1 MKNWQKTF
9 SLICVST
16 TLLFLVALSN
26 SARAQKFAYV
36 DTDYILKNMPEYQAA
51 KKQLDGIS
59 VRWQAEIDSKI
70 SESQRSRAQYEAEK
84 VLLTEEMRMQREEE
98 LGKLQTDILELQRK
112 RFGPKGD
119 LIQKQAELIQ
129 PIQDKVYQTIQT
141 IAENKNYGMIFDKA
155 GTTTILYGNDR
166 FDISDQILTEM
177 GIEPGQVSEEDDVD
191 VKGNDGV
198 IQQTRDQANDSLRK
212 KN

>member
-16 TLLFLVALSN
+16 TFLFLVALSN